1 MLEKLFSSKARIAVL
16 KLFLFNP
23 EDSYYLREISSLANI
38 PIRGVQREVKKL
50 KEIGLLEESISGN
63 RVYYRANRKSPI
75 FEDLKRIFFKTEGI
89 VKALKES
96 LEDKNKIDFAFIY
109 GSYAEGKETTSSD
122 IDLMVLGDIESKKV
136 SKILSGVKENLQREI
151 NFVVF
156 SMIEFVGRI
165 KDKDNFLLSV
175 MKEPKIMILGRED
188 ELKRAI
194 KTR

>member
-23 EDSYYLREISSLANI
+23 EDSYYLREISFLANI

-50 KEIGLLEESISGN
+50 KEIDLLEESVSGN

-96 LEDKNKIDFAFIY
+96 FEDKKKIDFAFIY
-109 GSYAEGKETTSSD
+109 GSYAKGEETTSSD
-122 IDLMVLGDIESKKV
+122 IDLMVLGDIQSKKL
-136 SKILSGVKENLQREI
+136 SKILSGVKESLQREI
-151 NFVVF
+151 NFVVI
-156 SMIEFVGRI
+156 SMNEFINRI
-165 KDKDNFLLSV
+165 NDDDNFINSV
-175 MKEPKIMILGRED
+175 IKEPRIMILGSVD

-194 KTR
+194 EKR

>member
-23 EDSYYLREISSLANI
+23 EDSFYLREISSRADI

-50 KEIGLLEESISGN
+50 KEIGLLDESVSGN

-96 LEDKNKIDFAFIY
+96 FSDKHKITFAFIY
-109 GSYAEGKETTSSD
+109 GSYAKGEETTASD
-122 IDLMVLGDIESKKV
+122 IDLMVLGDVSAREI

-151 NFVVF
+151 NFVVIG
-156 SMIEFVGRI
+156 MREFIKRI
-165 KDKDNFLLSV
+165 NEDDNFLNQV
-175 MKEPKIMILGRED
+175 MKEPKIMILGSED
-188 ELKRAI
+188 ELKRVI
-194 KTR
+194 ETR

>member
-50 KEIGLLEESISGN
+50 KEIGLLEDSVSGN

-96 LEDKNKIDFAFIY
+96 FEDKKKIDFAFIY
-109 GSYAEGKETTSSD
+109 GSYAKGEETTSSD
-122 IDLMVLGDIESKKV
+122 IDLMVLGDIQSKKL

-151 NFVVF
+151 NFVVI
-156 SMIEFVGRI
+156 SMNEFIKRI
-165 KDKDNFLLSV
+165 NDDDNFLNSV
-175 MKEPKIMILGRED
+175 VKEPRIMILGRVD

-194 KTR
+194 EKR

>member
-38 PIRGVQREVKKL
+38 PIRAVQREVKKL
-50 KEIGLLEESISGN
+50 KEIGLLDESISGN

-89 VKALKES
+89 VKALEES
-96 LEDKNKIDFAFIY
+96 FEDKSKIDFAFIY

-122 IDLMVLGDIESKKV
+122 IDLMVLGNIESKKI

-151 NFVVF
+151 NFVVI
-156 SMIEFVGRI
+156 SMSEFISRI
-165 KDKDNFLLSV
+165 KEDDNFLISV
-175 MKEPKIMILGRED
+175 MKEPKIMILGSED

-194 KTR
+194 ESR

>member
-23 EDSYYLREISSLANI
+23 EDSYYLREISSLANT

-89 VKALKES
+89 VKALKEN

-156 SMIEFVGRI
+156 SMKEFVGRI

-175 MKEPKIMILGRED
+175 MKEPKITILGRED
-188 ELKRAI
+188 ELKRI
-194 KTR
+194 IETR

>member
-23 EDSYYLREISSLANI
+23 EDSYYLREISSLANT

-89 VKALKES
+89 VKALKEN

-175 MKEPKIMILGRED
+175 MKEPKITILGRED
-188 ELKRAI
+188 ELKRI
-194 KTR
+194 IETR